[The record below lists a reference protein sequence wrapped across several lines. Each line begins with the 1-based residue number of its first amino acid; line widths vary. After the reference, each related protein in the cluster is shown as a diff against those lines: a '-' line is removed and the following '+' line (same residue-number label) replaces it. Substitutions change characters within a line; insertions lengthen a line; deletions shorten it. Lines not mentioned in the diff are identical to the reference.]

1 MSHDHDPSSSA
12 ATATPS
18 EVLDRSLGAVMG
30 SAAGDAL
37 GAGYEFGPPLPDD
50 LPVEMIGGGAFSW
63 TPGEWTDDTQMALA
77 VLTSVADGAVDL
89 TRIEAGFRAWYDSGP
104 ADVGNQTS
112 AILGQGGPLAEV
124 AAAFTAARPDRASG
138 NGSLMRTGPVALAHP
153 NNASAIAKFAADVS
167 SLTHPDPD
175 CIDACILWSVAIDD
189 AIHHALPVDEGDTWD
204 WAASLRRA
212 LPHLP
217 TDERRFRWKVLIDE
231 AEQGQP
237 LDFPN
242 NGWVVHALQA
252 ALSAICRTP
261 VPADRPDGHLALA
274 LAAAVRA
281 GGDTDTVAA
290 IAGSLLGARWGES
303 ALPPAWREIIHGYR
317 IYRQPALTAADLHGL
332 AARAVAARSTTG
344 PNGPTRSTRS
354 TNP

>member
-1 MSHDHDPSSSA
+1 MSYEDDPITTSV
-12 ATATPS
+12 TASPS
-18 EVLDRSLGAVMG
+18 EILDRSVGAVLA

-77 VLTSVADGAVDL
+77 VLMPLADGAVDL
-89 TRIEAGFRAWYDSGP
+89 ARIEAGFRAWYDSGP

-112 AILGQGGPLAEV
+112 AILGQAGSLAEV

-153 NNASAIAKFAADVS
+153 VDAAAIAGLAADIS

-175 CIDACILWSVAIDD
+175 CSDACILWSVAIDD
-189 AIHHALPVDEGDTWD
+189 AIHHAPPVRSGDTWD
-204 WAASLRRA
+204 WASSLRQA

-217 TDERRFRWKVLIDE
+217 TDGRRSRWNDLIDE
-231 AEQGQP
+231 AEHGHP

-242 NGWVVHALQA
+242 NGWVVHAFQA

-261 VPADRPDGHLALA
+261 VPDDRPEAHLALA
-274 LAAAVRA
+274 LSAAVRA

-290 IAGSLLGARWGES
+290 IAGSLLGARWGE
-303 ALPPAWREIIHGYR
+303 AAVPGAWREIIHGCH
-317 IYRQPALTAADLHGL
+317 IYGRPALSAADLCAL
-332 AARAVAARSTTG
+332 AVRAVEARST
-344 PNGPTRSTRS
+344 NGHVDS
-354 TNP
+354 

>member
-1 MSHDHDPSSSA
+1 MSHQDDPTTSSA
-12 ATATPS
+12 TASPA
-18 EVLDRSLGAVMG
+18 EILDRSLGAVLA

-77 VLTSVADGAVDL
+77 VLTPMADDAVDL
-89 TRIEAGFRAWYDSGP
+89 ARIETGFRAWYDSGP

-112 AILGQGGPLAEV
+112 AVLGQVGSLVEV
-124 AAAFTAARPDRASG
+124 AAASTAARPDRASG
-138 NGSLMRTGPVALAHP
+138 NGSLMRTGPVALGRP
-153 NNASAIAKFAADVS
+153 GNAAAIAALAADVS

-175 CIDACILWSVAIDD
+175 CVDACILWSVAIDD
-189 AIHHALPVDEGDTWD
+189 AIHHAPSVGSGESWD
-204 WAASLRRA
+204 WAASLRQA
-212 LPHLP
+212 LHHLP
-217 TDERRFRWKVLIDE
+217 TSERRSRWKGLTEE
-231 AEQGQP
+231 AEHGQP

-242 NGWVVHALQA
+242 NGWVVHAFQA

-261 VPADRPDGHLALA
+261 VPADRPERHLALA

-290 IAGSLLGARWGES
+290 IAGSLLGARWGE
-303 ALPPAWREIIHGYR
+303 AAIPAAWREIIHGYR
-317 IYRQPALTAADLHGL
+317 IYGKPALSAADLHAL
-332 AARAVAARSTTG
+332 VVRAVATPSMTDPDG
-344 PNGPTRSTRS
+344 S
-354 TNP
+354 